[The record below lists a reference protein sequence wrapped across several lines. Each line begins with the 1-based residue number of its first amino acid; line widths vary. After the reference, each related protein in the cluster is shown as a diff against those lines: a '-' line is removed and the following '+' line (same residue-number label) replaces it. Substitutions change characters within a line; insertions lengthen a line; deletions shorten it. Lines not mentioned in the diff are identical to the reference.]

1 MNAEVGSIR
10 KARPGAT
17 PFILT
22 VVLSVYTALEAM
34 LIPALPQIRAD
45 LDASPQAVTWAF
57 TGLLLVG
64 AVATPVIGRL
74 CDIADKRRVLIAVV
88 AVVLVGIVVSATA
101 NSVGQL
107 IAGQMIQGVGAGLQ
121 PLAIGLLNDTQPAH
135 RLKPAIG
142 LIVGAT
148 ALAAAFGLLAS
159 GWIISALS
167 FTWLFWI
174 PLTVMFVAL
183 VAVCQIVPECPAAGS
198 GSIDWLGAVL
208 LGSGLVALLLG
219 LTIAPEHGW
228 TSAPFLIRVAIA
240 AVLLGL
246 FVPTELRTTHPLI
259 DLRGL
264 RNRPVVLTCVVA
276 FVVGFGT
283 FALYVVVPSLASL
296 PTSTGYGLG
305 ADTATVGLLLLPLGI
320 FALASSPLTP
330 HAERILG
337 TRGVMALS
345 TALIVGSSLLLLL
358 AHGNAAALYLASAV
372 CGIGIGLSTTQS
384 MNIVVSVVPADR
396 TASVAGTAFVLRS
409 IGATLGGQIGASVL
423 ASDPVPGTPIPSWD
437 AYTTTF
443 VISAA
448 VGMIALALSIA
459 LPRRLPAPALA

>member
-1 MNAEVGSIR
+1 MTAEVRSIR
-10 KARPGAT
+10 TARPGAT

-74 CDIADKRRVLIAVV
+74 CDVADKRRVLIAVV

-121 PLAIGLLNDTQPAH
+121 PLAIGLLNDTQPAN

-142 LIVGAT
+142 LIVGST

-174 PLTVMFVAL
+174 PLTVMFIAL
-183 VAVCQIVPECPAAGS
+183 VVVCQIVPDCPAAGS

-219 LTIAPEHGW
+219 LTVAPEHGW

-240 AVLLGL
+240 AVLLPL
-246 FVPTELRTTHPLI
+246 FVARELRTTHPLI

-296 PTSTGYGLG
+296 PKSTGYGLG
-305 ADTATVGLLLLPLGI
+305 ADTATVGLLLLPLGV

-358 AHGNAAALYLASAV
+358 ADGKAVALYLSSAV

-409 IGATLGGQIGASVL
+409 VGATLGGQIGASVL

-448 VGMIALALSIA
+448 VGMIALVLSVA
-459 LPRRLPAPALA
+459 LPRRLPTPVPA